1 MATTSTEQL
10 DFNAVDALIASV
22 SHDFKPVEVRGK
34 PIPMQALA
42 FDDWM
47 YVLRRFP
54 QVSALFDGFAP
65 DEDGEPSGD
74 FRSLLSNIGHEP
86 VAAVV
91 AIVTGHPGDLE
102 WEKSFVRAA
111 PAVKNELGIK
121 ALEHAFG
128 EDGLSGFFS
137 MMAEGMER
145 LLAEAEKS
153 ELPPSAK
160 PAKSGRKTASKKT
173 ANSSAS

>member
-1 MATTSTEQL
+1 MVTAEIL

-22 SHDFKPVEVRGK
+22 SHEFKPVTVRGK

-47 YVLRRFP
+47 YVLQRFP
-54 QVSALFDGFAP
+54 QVAALFDGLAP
-65 DEDGEPSGD
+65 GDDGQPSGD
-74 FRSLLSNIGHEP
+74 LRSLLADIGHQP
-86 VAAVV
+86 IAAVV
-91 AIVTGHPGDLE
+91 AIVTGHTGDLE

-145 LLAEAEKS
+145 LLAETEKS

-160 PAKSGRKTASKKT
+160 PPKSGRKTASKKT
-173 ANSSAS
+173 AISSAS